1 MRQRGNLLLLVL
13 LFCCCCCGQC
23 FGADAAVVF
32 RQVLDVVALA
42 RFVPVGF
49 VALMV
54 FGAISLR
61 KARVCG
67 VSAFCDAEQGV
78 SSVDL
83 QRYEFLCNG
92 CSAGKASAKK
102 IGTDRFTAFE
112 VQKLLNKFG

>member
-1 MRQRGNLLLLVL
+1 M
-13 LFCCCCCGQC
+13 
-23 FGADAAVVF
+23 
-32 RQVLDVVALA
+32 LDVVALA
-42 RFVPVGF
+42 RFAPVGF